1 MGNNNCTCCCAH
13 GNAQP
18 DKQPEHTGF
27 LKEYGRILLSAAL
40 LFSGIIMKATGM
52 GFFADDTVMFA
63 WYLAAYLP
71 VGLPVLKEA
80 WESILQKDIF
90 SEFTLMSIATLG
102 AFYIKE
108 YPEGV
113 AVMLFYSLGEL
124 FQERAV
130 SKAKR
135 NISALID
142 VRPETATVIKGN
154 EAVVTSPRHVQTG
167 DIIEVKTGERVP
179 LDGKMLDE
187 AAAFNTSALTGES
200 IPRTI
205 RKGGEVL
212 TGMISTDKV
221 IRVEV
226 TRPFEKSALSR
237 ILELVQ
243 NASERKAPAELFI
256 RKFARVYTPSVCGA
270 ALALQ
275 REYEFMAAA
284 CMDKFMLKT
293 DRRVTKMMLKGYEQ
307 DKAANAPQPKYRCL
321 VWACPAHYYTNF
333 TYWTQHC
340 WGVTCVNDMEAMLS
354 YQPITIGDK
363 EQALADLVRCYEKMM
378 MRSHTNGGY
387 VNLLDECWKMCE
399 KFHTNIVIMYD
410 HVSCKNVGGLHGLF
424 EDQARERGI
433 HLIWIPHD
441 VMDPRTVS
449 RREMREAF
457 SQYMVTVLNEKPLD
471 PTLLDYE
478 DALSW

>member
-142 VRPETATVIKGN
+142 VRPETATVVKGN
-154 EAVVTSPRHVQTG
+154 EAVVTSPRHVQIG

-179 LDGKMLDE
+179 LDGKCWMKL
-187 AAAFNTSALTGES
+187 
-200 IPRTI
+200 PP
-205 RKGGEVL
+205 
-212 TGMISTDKV
+212 STL
-221 IRVEV
+221 
-226 TRPFEKSALSR
+226 PHSQA
-237 ILELVQ
+237 
-243 NASERKAPAELFI
+243 KAYRA
-256 RKFARVYTPSVCGA
+256 PSV
-270 ALALQ
+270 
-275 REYEFMAAA
+275 
-284 CMDKFMLKT
+284 
-293 DRRVTKMMLKGYEQ
+293 
-307 DKAANAPQPKYRCL
+307 KAGKSLP
-321 VWACPAHYYTNF
+321 
-333 TYWTQHC
+333 
-340 WGVTCVNDMEAMLS
+340 E
-354 YQPITIGDK
+354 
-363 EQALADLVRCYEKMM
+363 
-378 MRSHTNGGY
+378 
-387 VNLLDECWKMCE
+387 
-399 KFHTNIVIMYD
+399 
-410 HVSCKNVGGLHGLF
+410 
-424 EDQARERGI
+424 
-433 HLIWIPHD
+433 
-441 VMDPRTVS
+441 
-449 RREMREAF
+449 
-457 SQYMVTVLNEKPLD
+457 
-471 PTLLDYE
+471 
-478 DALSW
+478 

>member
-212 TGMISTDKV
+212 AGMISTDKV

-226 TRPFEKSALSR
+226 TRPPYVKLFIFSIEYDASFNKVFRGKRVYFFTLTVKKALTQFLRMNVERTDGTSFKNFGYSARTINVRRNVVRALSFGDLTIDTTKGPCFR
-237 ILELVQ
+237 YIL
-243 NASERKAPAELFI
+243 
-256 RKFARVYTPSVCGA
+256 
-270 ALALQ
+270 
-275 REYEFMAAA
+275 
-284 CMDKFMLKT
+284 
-293 DRRVTKMMLKGYEQ
+293 
-307 DKAANAPQPKYRCL
+307 
-321 VWACPAHYYTNF
+321 
-333 TYWTQHC
+333 
-340 WGVTCVNDMEAMLS
+340 
-354 YQPITIGDK
+354 
-363 EQALADLVRCYEKMM
+363 
-378 MRSHTNGGY
+378 
-387 VNLLDECWKMCE
+387 
-399 KFHTNIVIMYD
+399 
-410 HVSCKNVGGLHGLF
+410 
-424 EDQARERGI
+424 
-433 HLIWIPHD
+433 
-441 VMDPRTVS
+441 
-449 RREMREAF
+449 
-457 SQYMVTVLNEKPLD
+457 
-471 PTLLDYE
+471 
-478 DALSW
+478 

>member
-40 LFSGIIMKATGM
+40 LFSGIILKATGM
-52 GFFADDTVMFA
+52 EFFADDTVMFA

-154 EAVVTSPRHVQTG
+154 ETVVTSPRHVQTG

-179 LDGKMLDE
+179 LDGKCWMKL
-187 AAAFNTSALTGES
+187 
-200 IPRTI
+200 PP
-205 RKGGEVL
+205 
-212 TGMISTDKV
+212 STL
-221 IRVEV
+221 
-226 TRPFEKSALSR
+226 PHSQA
-237 ILELVQ
+237 
-243 NASERKAPAELFI
+243 KAYRA
-256 RKFARVYTPSVCGA
+256 PSV
-270 ALALQ
+270 
-275 REYEFMAAA
+275 
-284 CMDKFMLKT
+284 
-293 DRRVTKMMLKGYEQ
+293 
-307 DKAANAPQPKYRCL
+307 KAGKSLP
-321 VWACPAHYYTNF
+321 
-333 TYWTQHC
+333 
-340 WGVTCVNDMEAMLS
+340 E
-354 YQPITIGDK
+354 
-363 EQALADLVRCYEKMM
+363 
-378 MRSHTNGGY
+378 
-387 VNLLDECWKMCE
+387 
-399 KFHTNIVIMYD
+399 
-410 HVSCKNVGGLHGLF
+410 
-424 EDQARERGI
+424 
-433 HLIWIPHD
+433 
-441 VMDPRTVS
+441 
-449 RREMREAF
+449 
-457 SQYMVTVLNEKPLD
+457 
-471 PTLLDYE
+471 
-478 DALSW
+478 

>member
-40 LFSGIIMKATGM
+40 LFSGIILKATGM
-52 GFFADDTVMFA
+52 EFFADDTVMFA

-154 EAVVTSPRHVQTG
+154 ETVVTSPRHVQTG

-179 LDGKMLDE
+179 LDGK
-187 AAAFNTSALTGES
+187 
-200 IPRTI
+200 
-205 RKGGEVL
+205 
-212 TGMISTDKV
+212 
-221 IRVEV
+221 
-226 TRPFEKSALSR
+226 
-237 ILELVQ
+237 
-243 NASERKAPAELFI
+243 NA
-256 RKFARVYTPSVCGA
+256 G
-270 ALALQ
+270 
-275 REYEFMAAA
+275 
-284 CMDKFMLKT
+284 
-293 DRRVTKMMLKGYEQ
+293 
-307 DKAANAPQPKYRCL
+307 
-321 VWACPAHYYTNF
+321 
-333 TYWTQHC
+333 
-340 WGVTCVNDMEAMLS
+340 
-354 YQPITIGDK
+354 
-363 EQALADLVRCYEKMM
+363 
-378 MRSHTNGGY
+378 
-387 VNLLDECWKMCE
+387 
-399 KFHTNIVIMYD
+399 
-410 HVSCKNVGGLHGLF
+410 
-424 EDQARERGI
+424 
-433 HLIWIPHD
+433 
-441 VMDPRTVS
+441 
-449 RREMREAF
+449 
-457 SQYMVTVLNEKPLD
+457 
-471 PTLLDYE
+471 
-478 DALSW
+478 